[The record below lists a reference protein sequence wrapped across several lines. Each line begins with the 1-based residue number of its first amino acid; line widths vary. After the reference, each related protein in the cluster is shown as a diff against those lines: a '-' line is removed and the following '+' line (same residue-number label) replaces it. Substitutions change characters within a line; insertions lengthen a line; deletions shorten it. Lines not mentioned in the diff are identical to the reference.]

1 MVLATPKE
9 KYELYLSPK
18 EHPLCDV
25 PILRIKKRRFL
36 FFGRSPESIMSVLV
50 TNYRILCVRKDWDKK
65 SNLACQRV
73 FSLSLKDIAY
83 VDVSTRWGLG
93 VQELGI
99 DFRSSY
105 SSLFTLGSAANFFA
119 RFFSMQKYISLVKVG
134 EIGEKLTRFIAEAR
148 INSEKTLLAGSGARR
163 PVVSAADERHLQEL
177 KKERDGFFAGIQQA
191 VRDKDWHRVIQLCQ
205 HSEERFGFSG
215 DVAEAFAMAKKQLRM
230 QELKTQLNEG
240 LQEKEYD
247 TIVVLCD
254 ALLEE
259 EPDSKEIQEIKKQY
273 LPHKEQKDAQK
284 QINKAVAEKRLTEAQ
299 ELLQAYLAQY
309 PEDNQ
314 ASQLAKQI
322 EEKIPLYVERFK
334 KQIMNLID
342 QKQLAKAVDL
352 VQSEPKW
359 LSDHPEVSH
368 YCAAGV
374 LLLEGFELKEKGKTV
389 AALKRLHKAASLESN
404 PEYLQHAI
412 AECKQVLLT
421 KRSKYRKKFFI
432 PALLTFI
439 LAAGLLLIAYTV
451 MLSANLFL
459 ISIILLVAAL
469 SMAMIGLFTS
479 FLIKDTPT
487 SVNNAQ
493 SETDFGK

>member
-9 KYELYLSPK
+9 KYDLYLSPK

-36 FFGRSPESIMSVLV
+36 FFGRSPESIMSILV

-93 VQELGI
+93 VQELAI

-119 RFFSMQKYISLVKVG
+119 RLFSVQKYISLVKVG

-148 INSEKTLLAGSGARR
+148 INWEKTYLSRAGARG

-177 KKERDGFFAGIQQA
+177 KKERDGFFTGIQQA
-191 VRDKDWHRVIQLCQ
+191 IRAKDWHRASQLCEQ
-205 HSEERFGFSG
+205 SEQRFGFSG
-215 DVAEAFAMAKKQLRM
+215 DVAQAFAMAKKQLRI
-230 QELKTQLNEG
+230 QELKTQLNKS

-273 LPHKEQKDAQK
+273 LPHKERKDAQK

-314 ASQLAKQI
+314 ASQLAKQLA
-322 EEKIPLYVERFK
+322 EKIPLYVERFK
-334 KQIMNLID
+334 KHITNLLD
-342 QKQLAKAVDL
+342 QKRLAEAVEF
-352 VQSEPKW
+352 VQTEPKW
-359 LSDHPEVSH
+359 LSEHPEVSH

-374 LLLEGFELKEKGKTV
+374 MLLEGFELKGKGKTA
-389 AALKRLHKAASLESN
+389 AALKCLQKAASLESK
-404 PEYLQHAI
+404 PEYVQHSI
-412 AECKQVLLT
+412 AECKQALLI
-421 KRSKYRKKFFI
+421 KRAKYRKKFFI
-432 PALLTFI
+432 PAFVILV
-439 LAAGLLLIAYTV
+439 LAAGLLVTAYTV
-451 MLSANLFL
+451 VLSADLFL
-459 ISIILLVAAL
+459 VSIILLVAAFTL
-469 SMAMIGLFTS
+469 AMIGLFTS
-479 FLIKDTPT
+479 FLIKDTPVSNDSAT
-487 SVNNAQ
+487 PD
-493 SETDFGK
+493 TDSKK

>member
-1 MVLATPKE
+1 VVLATPKE
-9 KYELYLSPK
+9 KHDLYLSPK

-36 FFGRSPESIMSVLV
+36 FFGRSPESTMSILV

-119 RFFSMQKYISLVKVG
+119 RLFSVQKYISLVKVG
-134 EIGEKLTRFIAEAR
+134 EIGQELMRFITEAR

-177 KKERDGFFAGIQQA
+177 KKERDGFFTGIQEA
-191 VRDKDWHRVIQLCQ
+191 IRAKDWHRAIQLCEQ
-205 HSEERFGFSG
+205 SEERFGFSG
-215 DVAEAFAMAKKQLRM
+215 DVAQAYAVAKKQVRI
-230 QELKTQLNEG
+230 QDLKNQLNEG

-284 QINKAVAEKRLTEAQ
+284 QIKKAVAEKRLTEAQ

-309 PEDNQ
+309 PEDNE
-314 ASQLAKQI
+314 ASQLAKQLG
-322 EEKIPLYVERFK
+322 EKIPLYVEHFK
-334 KQIMNLID
+334 KHITNLLD
-342 QKQLAKAVDL
+342 QKRLAEAVEFF
-352 VQSEPKW
+352 QSEPKW
-359 LSDHPEVSH
+359 VSEHPEVSH

-374 LLLEGFELKEKGKTV
+374 LLLESFELREKGKTS
-389 AALKRLHKAASLESN
+389 AALRRLQKAVSLKYN
-404 PEYLQHAI
+404 PEYVQHAI
-412 AECKQVLLT
+412 GESKHALRI

-432 PALLTFI
+432 PALVILV
-439 LAAGLLLIAYTV
+439 LAAGLLVTAYTV
-451 MLSANLFL
+451 MLSADLFL

-493 SETDFGK
+493 SETDFEK

>member
-1 MVLATPKE
+1 VVLATPKE
-9 KYELYLSPK
+9 KHELYLSPK

-36 FFGRSPESIMSVLV
+36 FFGRSPESTMSVLV

-99 DFRSSY
+99 DFSSSY
-105 SSLFTLGSAANFFA
+105 SSLFTLGSSANFFA
-119 RFFSMQKYISLVKVG
+119 RLFSLQKYISLIKVG
-134 EIGEKLTRFIAEAR
+134 EIGQKLMCFITEAR

-177 KKERDGFFAGIQQA
+177 KKERDAFFTGIQQD
-191 VRDKDWHRVIQLCQ
+191 VHDKDWQRVIQLCQ

-215 DVAEAFAMAKKQLRM
+215 DVAGAFAIAKKQIRI
-230 QELKTQLNEG
+230 QELKSQLNES
-240 LQEKEYD
+240 LPKKEYD

-273 LPHKEQKDAQK
+273 LPHKEHKDVQKE
-284 QINKAVAEKRLTEAQ
+284 INTAVAEKRLTEAQ

-314 ASQLAKQI
+314 AVQLAKQI
-322 EEKIPLYVERFK
+322 GDKIPQYVERFK
-334 KQIMNLID
+334 KQIINLID
-342 QKQLAKAVDL
+342 RKQLAEAIEL

-359 LSDHPEVSH
+359 LSDHPEVRN

-374 LLLEGFELKEKGKTV
+374 LLLEGFELKEKGKTA
-389 AALKRLHKAASLESN
+389 AALKRLRKAASLESK
-404 PEYLQHAI
+404 PEYVQHAI
-412 AECKQVLLT
+412 SEWKQALLT
-421 KRSKYRKKFFI
+421 KRSKYRKKFLI
-432 PALLTFI
+432 PALVILI
-439 LAAGLLLIAYTV
+439 LAAGLLVAAYTV
-451 MLSANLFL
+451 VLSADLFL
-459 ISIILLVAAL
+459 VSIILLAAAL
-469 SMAMIGLFTS
+469 SMAMIGLSTS
-479 FLIKDTPT
+479 FLIKNTAAGD
-487 SVNNAQ
+487 NKA
-493 SETDFGK
+493 